1 MGSTPSGLLRR
12 CGISDRRWVGSV
24 CCDNLGVN
32 LLDGI
37 VVVLALG
44 FAVSGYQR
52 GLSRVGLALA
62 GLFVGIVVG
71 TLAAPPVSRYF
82 ASPPTPASTRSLVAT
97 ITFLVCVFVFQGIG
111 TLIGFR
117 LRARTLRT
125 RGAGLDS
132 GLGAV
137 AAIAGVL
144 IAAWYI
150 GLTFQDSRFPELD
163 RQIQNSRIIGA
174 LDSVAPRI
182 PAPLARIRQALADR
196 AFPDVF
202 AGLGGSSVA
211 RVPIPRLL
219 NTPGIRAATG
229 ATVKVVADS
238 AECGS
243 RKAGS
248 GWPASPTSIVTN
260 AHVVAGSNRVQV
272 VTAAGDVR
280 NALVI
285 HFNPDDDVAVLSVR
299 DGSFA
304 PLTLSPTD
312 PIARST
318 GVVIGYPLGGDERV
332 VPAAIRGSERATGY
346 DIYGTREVTR
356 TIEVLAATVVSGNSG
371 GPVVDTSGTV
381 VGLVFAASETDA
393 SEAYALAPSQIRDDL
408 AGAVGATTPVDT
420 QGCG

>member
-1 MGSTPSGLLRR
+1 M
-12 CGISDRRWVGSV
+12 
-24 CCDNLGVN
+24 N

-37 VVVLALG
+37 VVVLAIG
-44 FAVSGYQR
+44 FAVSGFQR

-62 GLFVGIVVG
+62 GLFVGIIVG
-71 TLAAPPVSRYF
+71 TLAAPPVSRSF

-97 ITFLVCVFVFQGIG
+97 VAFLVCVLVFQGIG
-111 TLIGFR
+111 TFIGFR
-117 LRARTLRT
+117 LRARTLAT

-132 GLGAV
+132 GLGAM

-202 AGLGGSSVA
+202 AGLGGTSVA
-211 RVPIPRLL
+211 QVPILPLL
-219 NTPGIRAATG
+219 DTPGTRAATS

-238 AECGS
+238 VGCGS

-248 GWPASPTSIVTN
+248 GWPTSANAIVTN
-260 AHVVAGSNRVQV
+260 AHVVAGSDRVQI

-280 NALVI
+280 SALVVY
-285 HFNPDDDVAVLSVR
+285 FNPDDDIAVLSVR
-299 DGSFA
+299 DRSFT
-304 PLTLSPTD
+304 PLALSATD
-312 PIARST
+312 PAARSA
-318 GVVIGYPLGGDERV
+318 GVVIGYPRGGDERV
-332 VPAAIRGSERATGY
+332 VPAAIRGSERANGY
-346 DIYGTREVTR
+346 DIYGTKEVTR

-371 GPVVDTSGTV
+371 GPVVDTNGTV

-393 SEAYALAPSQIRDDL
+393 TEAYALAPSQIRDDL
-408 AGAVGATTPVDT
+408 AAAAGVTTPIDT